1 MSPIASLAYALVN
14 ALRDDL
20 PQIQHFD
27 VDYSQ
32 PADASGRRPT
42 RSLWS
47 RPQEHEVDV
56 YMFPQA
62 WSDTTLGF
70 GGIGGQAITKAY
82 TIVVM
87 CDNSA
92 AVYFGGRLAYTIP
105 TVNRRFMQDL
115 RDQNMAPKYQSGQY
129 RIADPVEEGPLHA
142 KKEPAGQGQARQ
154 SIGTDSRA
162 EQIPVPNRAEPE
174 TPVDG

>member
-20 PQIQHFD
+20 PQIEHREI
-27 VDYSQ
+27 DYSR
-32 PADASGRRPT
+32 PADANGRRPT
-42 RSLWS
+42 HSVWR

-56 YMFPQA
+56 FMFPQA
-62 WSDTTLGF
+62 WPDTTLGF

-92 AVYFGGRLAYTIP
+92 AVYFAGRLAYIIP
-105 TVNRRFMQDL
+105 SVNRRFLQDL

-129 RIADPVEEGPLHA
+129 RIADPQEGGLPHA
-142 KKEPAGQGQARQ
+142 QETAGPSEARQ
-154 SIGTDSRA
+154 PIGADSGA
-162 EQIPVPNRAEPE
+162 EQIPAPNRPEPE
-174 TPVDG
+174 TPVEG